1 MKYYSLILFHFAV
14 VILYQTQGSQVA
26 SHQLPT
32 ISEEHEYFENSVF
45 SVVREND
52 IKKLDDALA
61 IVAAE
66 LKKNVQE

>member
-26 SHQLPT
+26 SHQLHT
-32 ISEEHEYFENSVF
+32 ISEEPEYFESSVF

-52 IKKLDDALA
+52 IKKLDDALL
-61 IVAAE
+61 AE
-66 LKKNVQE
+66 WMKKSQKF